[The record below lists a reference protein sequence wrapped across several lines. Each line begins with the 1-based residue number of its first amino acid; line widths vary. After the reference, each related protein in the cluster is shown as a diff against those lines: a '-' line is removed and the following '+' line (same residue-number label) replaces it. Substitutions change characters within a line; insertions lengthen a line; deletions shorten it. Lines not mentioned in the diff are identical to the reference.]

1 MNPTVPVPG
10 GTSESCE
17 RRRPRRG
24 QHYGFLAG
32 LGCLLLAGALAQ
44 GAGARD
50 VIGVYEGAVKNDP
63 QIRAADANR
72 LASRESRPQAL
83 AALLPQISGT
93 AAYTR
98 DHNGGNEDQIDVTP
112 PPNQV
117 PYAAPLP
124 FTAGT
129 GEKQWGLNLRQ
140 NLFSWGNW
148 ETLKASNSQVAQAE
162 ATYAAAEQNLIFRV
176 AQAYFNVLSA
186 QDNLEAQ
193 QASLQAIAHQLDQ
206 ADKRYDVGLIAITDV
221 QEAKASRD
229 TASAAVIA
237 AKRTLATSED
247 QLQEITGEKYDA
259 LSKPGADMPLNMPEP
274 ADEERWVNISLDQ
287 NLTLT

>member
-1 MNPTVPVPG
+1 MSHKMVVCWSVG
-10 GTSESCE
+10 LLGLA
-17 RRRPRRG
+17 
-24 QHYGFLAG
+24 LAG
-32 LGCLLLAGALAQ
+32 QTL
-44 GAGARD
+44 ARD
-50 VIGVYEGAVKNDP
+50 LLGVYEDALKNDP

-98 DHNGGNEDQIDVTP
+98 DPTGGNEDQIDVSP

-129 GEKQWGLNLRQ
+129 GEKQWALNLRQ

-162 ATYAAAEQNLIFRV
+162 
-176 AQAYFNVLSA
+176 
-186 QDNLEAQ
+186 
-193 QASLQAIAHQLDQ
+193 
-206 ADKRYDVGLIAITDV
+206 
-221 QEAKASRD
+221 
-229 TASAAVIA
+229 
-237 AKRTLATSED
+237 
-247 QLQEITGEKYDA
+247 
-259 LSKPGADMPLNMPEP
+259 
-274 ADEERWVNISLDQ
+274 
-287 NLTLT
+287 